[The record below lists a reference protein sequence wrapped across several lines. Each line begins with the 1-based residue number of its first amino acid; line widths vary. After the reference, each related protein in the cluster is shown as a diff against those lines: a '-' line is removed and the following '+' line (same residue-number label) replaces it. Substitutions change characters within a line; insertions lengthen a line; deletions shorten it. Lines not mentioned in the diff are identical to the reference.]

1 MRWYPTAAIPLL
13 VFAAPAAHAQDPAAL
28 SVRLAAMTA
37 VTGFE
42 RPMADT
48 LLTLLPGAVRDRA
61 GSVVDVL
68 GQGRSGL
75 LVACPLDEV
84 GYVVGGIRPDGWLTL
99 RRVGSGVARDFD
111 RWLQGERVTLWGRH
125 GATPGVVAVR
135 SVHLLRDRAQGEVP
149 FTVDDAL
156 VDVGARDPVDVR
168 ALGLEVLTPV
178 AREKRPV
185 RYGDGRLAA
194 PWAGRR
200 AACAALVVAAR
211 EARPAGRVVIAFVT
225 EQQLGGRGLETV
237 LHTLGTFDRTIL
249 VDGKSGPLGGLI
261 ESADP
266 RLSARAPGLGAV
278 VRLELPE
285 KYAGT
290 PVETVSL
297 ADVRALVDRLA
308 ARIGGAE

>member
-1 MRWYPTAAIPLL
+1 MRWYPTAVIPLL
-13 VFAAPAAHAQDPAAL
+13 VLAAPAVQAQDPAAL
-28 SVRLAAMTA
+28 SARLAAMTA

-48 LLTLLPGAVRDRA
+48 LLTLLPGAVRDR
-61 GSVVDVL
+61 GGNVVDVL
-68 GQGRSGL
+68 GQGHGGL

-99 RRVGSGVARDFD
+99 RRVGSGVERDYD
-111 RWLQGERVTLWGRH
+111 RWLQGERVTLWGRR

-135 SVHLLRDRAQGEVP
+135 SVHLLRGRAQGEAP

-156 VDVGARDPVDVR
+156 VDVGARDPDDVR
-168 ALGLEVLTPV
+168 ALGIEVLSPV

-200 AACAALVVAAR
+200 AACAALVVATR
-211 EARPAGRVVIAFVT
+211 SARPAGRVVIAFVT

-249 VDGKSGPLGGLI
+249 LDGRPGTLGGLL
-261 ESADP
+261 EAADSG
-266 RLSARAPGLGAV
+266 LSARVPGFGSV
-278 VRLELPE
+278 VRLQLPV

-297 ADVRALVDRLA
+297 ADVRTLVDRLA
-308 ARIGGAE
+308 ARIGGAQ